1 MLDLDLWN
9 RVWDLNKFR
18 ALCVCGTRL
27 TSARRLLHLG
37 FGFWGVT
44 DLVAYRFGCVMKRDS
59 KLFSSSPLLPL
70 RKSFPILDAF
80 VL

>member
-1 MLDLDLWN
+1 MLDIDLWN

-27 TSARRLLHLG
+27 TSARRLLRLG

-44 DLVAYRFGCVMKRDS
+44 RSVVAVSITDL
-59 KLFSSSPLLPL
+59 
-70 RKSFPILDAF
+70 
-80 VL
+80 